1 MATPANQVSEPLV
14 VNKISS
20 LRKERNVNHVWNDV
34 KIGEHR
40 GEKQKGEE
48 VGKKDTVM
56 EECSFWA
63 EFSDVQNVTNVKELV
78 LLSELDEDLFIFQAI
93 FHIVI
98 YFKKATF
105 IVANV
110 Y

>member
-1 MATPANQVSEPLV
+1 MWKLGSTEV
-14 VNKISS
+14 
-20 LRKERNVNHVWNDV
+20 R
-34 KIGEHR
+34 
-40 GEKQKGEE
+40 KQKGEE

-63 EFSDVQNVTNVKELV
+63 DFSDVQNVTNVKELL
-78 LLSELDEDLFIFQAI
+78 LLSELDEDLFIFRAI
-93 FHIVI
+93 FHIII
-98 YFKKATF
+98 YIKKATF